1 MVLPPIV
8 SNDVEDNGLVQ
19 FGRNVSDD
27 FAFKVQVKN
36 LVLQVVADKGRF
48 AFGPA
53 PFQINPCQVFWKVAT
68 AKTSLSNLTR
78 YISAILACMGYTL

>member
-36 LVLQVVADKGRF
+36 LVLQVV
-48 AFGPA
+48 P
-53 PFQINPCQVFWKVAT
+53 
-68 AKTSLSNLTR
+68 TR
-78 YISAILACMGYTL
+78 VGLHLDRRRSK